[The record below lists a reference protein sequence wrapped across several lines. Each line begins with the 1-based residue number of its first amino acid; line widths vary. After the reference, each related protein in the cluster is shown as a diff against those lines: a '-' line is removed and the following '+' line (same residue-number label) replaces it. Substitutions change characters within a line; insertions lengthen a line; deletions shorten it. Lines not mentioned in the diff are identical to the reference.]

1 MLINV
6 EKLRNCKNWV
16 INQEDRGLRYYNL
29 FVISF
34 FKNCEKFVKMLHE
47 LKIIICENVTSFILI
62 FSQKVLIIIISKNV
76 TFLIKYLLVI

>member
-1 MLINV
+1 MNDNQVNTRIVSNQKRAYGTLTYQDL
-6 EKLRNCKNWV
+6 LRAYEYFGGK
-16 INQEDRGLRYYNL
+16 
-29 FVISF
+29 
-34 FKNCEKFVKMLHE
+34 CEKFVKMLHE

>member
-1 MLINV
+1 MMQIQLHGKTVGNKLEVNKKYRLNKEIIN
-6 EKLRNCKNWV
+6 K
-16 INQEDRGLRYYNL
+16 I
-29 FVISF
+29 
-34 FKNCEKFVKMLHE
+34 CEKFVKMLHE